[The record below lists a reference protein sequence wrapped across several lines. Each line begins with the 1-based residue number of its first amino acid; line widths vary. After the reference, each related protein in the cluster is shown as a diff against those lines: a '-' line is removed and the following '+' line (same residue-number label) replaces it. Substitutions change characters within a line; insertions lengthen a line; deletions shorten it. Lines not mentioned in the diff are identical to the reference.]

1 MKGVVARDVLK
12 ISKFTISKVPDLV
25 AVEEPLEIRISFGQV
40 GRRESQN
47 LLVTMRTPGYDH
59 ELITGLL
66 FSEGIIK
73 AADDIDKITLEDL
86 DEHSTAL
93 VSLSPSAI
101 VDPSNLKRD
110 FFSSSSC
117 GVCGKSS
124 LDQLHTHNSPQ
135 IDNKDFSVDA
145 ALLYSLPGHLRSAQ
159 SVFDSTGGLHAVGLF
174 NGEEFLF
181 MYEDVG
187 RHNAMDKMIGAALLK
202 NLIPLS
208 SHVALL
214 SGRASFELIEKAS
227 ASGIP
232 IVACVGAPS
241 SLAVKVAEEKGITL
255 AGFLNQ
261 ERFNIYTHAHRII
274 CK

>member
-12 ISKFTISKVPDLV
+12 ISKLTVSKVPDLV
-25 AVEEPLEIRISFGQV
+25 AVEEPLEIKISFGQV
-40 GRRESQN
+40 DRRESQN

-73 AADDIDKITLEDL
+73 SADDIDKIDVVDFDGHT
-86 DEHSTAL
+86 TAH
-93 VSLSPSAI
+93 VSLSASAI
-101 VDPSNLKRD
+101 VNPAKLKRD

-124 LDQLHTHNSPQ
+124 FDQLHSNNSPQ
-135 IDNKDFSVDA
+135 FDHNDFSVDA
-145 ALLYSLPGHLRSAQ
+145 ALLYGLPGHLRSAQ

-174 NGEEFLF
+174 NRDQFLF

-187 RHNAMDKMIGAALLK
+187 RHNAMDKVIGAALIK
-202 NLIPLS
+202 KLIPLS

-232 IVACVGAPS
+232 VVACVGAPS

-261 ERFNIYTHAHRII
+261 ERFNVYTHAHRII
-274 CK
+274 C